1 MILNTGR
8 KKKKYSTLVRSEW
21 IETVINVGIIEHIE
35 KNITLLP
42 QKGNI
47 LASFYA
53 Y

>member
-8 KKKKYSTLVRSEW
+8 KKNCSTLVRSEW
-21 IETVINVGIIEHIE
+21 IETVINIGIIKHIE